1 MWPNGRKCW
10 PIVVAACL
18 VALVGIAGLP
28 LAALESQR
36 LRAVAEERYGARGLE
51 SVADWMNLIALAEDQ
66 PIDEK
71 LHRIN
76 EFFNIRTSFQD
87 DLDVWGQAD
96 YWATPLELMGRGRGD
111 CEDYAIA
118 KYISLLALGVPQSS
132 LRLIYV
138 RARIAGVGAQAHM
151 VLGYY
156 PDPNGE
162 PRILDNL
169 VGSIE
174 WASARSDLSPV
185 FSFNSEGLWAGGV
198 RAASDPTERLSRWRD
213 VLGRLRQEGFL

>member
-1 MWPNGRKCW
+1 MLRDGLKRS
-10 PIVVAACL
+10 ASRL
-18 VALVGIAGLP
+18 VTRLLALAILVGLP

-36 LRAVAEERYGARGLE
+36 LSQVAEDRYGSPGVAA
-51 SVADWMNLIALAEDQ
+51 VADWLRLIDLAQDQ
-66 PIDEK
+66 AIEEK
-71 LHRIN
+71 LYRIN
-76 EFFNIRTSFQD
+76 EFFNSRTLFRD
-87 DLDVWGQAD
+87 DVEVWGQAD

-138 RARIAGVGAQAHM
+138 RARMAGGGAQAHM

-156 PDPNGE
+156 PDPDGE

-213 VLGRLRQEGFL
+213 VLGRLVQEGFL

>member
-1 MWPNGRKCW
+1 MWLNGRNWW

-18 VALVGIAGLP
+18 FALLGLAGWP

-36 LRAVAEERYGARGLE
+36 LRTVAEERYGARGLE

-66 PIDEK
+66 PVDEK

-87 DLDVWGQAD
+87 DVDVWGQAD

-138 RARIAGVGAQAHM
+138 RARIPGVGAQAHM

-156 PDPNGE
+156 PDPNGQ

>member
-1 MWPNGRKCW
+1 MRSSGLKIRLLSIIFCLSAL
-10 PIVVAACL
+10 AAL
-18 VALVGIAGLP
+18 LGAAW
-28 LAALESQR
+28 AALESQR
-36 LRAVAEERYGARGLE
+36 LRHVAEERYGAAGLTA
-51 SVADWMNLIALAEDQ
+51 VGDWLRLVALAQDQ
-66 PIDEK
+66 PIEEK
-71 LHRIN
+71 LYRIN
-76 EFFNIRTSFQD
+76 EFFNSRTLFRD
-87 DLDVWGQAD
+87 DIEVWGQAD

-118 KYISLLALGVPQSS
+118 KYISLLALGVPQAS

-138 RARIAGVGAQAHM
+138 RARIAGMGAQAHM

-156 PDPNGE
+156 PDPEGE

-174 WASARSDLSPV
+174 WASARADLSPV

-213 VLGRLRQEGFL
+213 VLGRLGQEGFL

>member
-1 MWPNGRKCW
+1 MWLNGRNWW

-18 VALVGIAGLP
+18 FALVGLAGWP

-36 LRAVAEERYGARGLE
+36 LRTVAEERYGARGLE

-66 PIDEK
+66 PVDEK

-87 DLDVWGQAD
+87 DVDVWGQAD

-138 RARIAGVGAQAHM
+138 RARIPGVGAQAHM

>member
-1 MWPNGRKCW
+1 MWPDGRKWW

-18 VALVGIAGLP
+18 FALVGLAGWP
-28 LAALESQR
+28 LAALEAQR
-36 LRAVAEERYGARGLE
+36 LREVAEDRYGARGLE
-51 SVADWMNLIALAEDQ
+51 SVADWMNLIALAEDR

-87 DLDVWGQAD
+87 DVDVWGQAD

-118 KYISLLALGVPQSS
+118 KYVSLLALGVPQSS

-138 RARIAGVGAQAHM
+138 RARIPGVGAQAHM